1 MQQLSTIP
9 KLEPETIEVFIKENG
24 FTNESD
30 NGKASRR
37 TRSSLKKIV
46 DNVVVENL
54 KIETIT
60 KKVSVQG
67 CLKEAAAA
75 AAGISKSKK
84 KLETKATTTILEVHT
99 IRAEFHEV
107 VGEITAVQCAECDRT
122 KVKCT
127 KIYSYLIWLH
137 QKQQQVIQEI
147 ENMEEN
153 EPKKIKRERNGT
165 SVLQPVNL
173 DTVPPKVELP
183 PLPKLKKEAVAV
195 SPMEMESAMKLSLFN
210 LIREYA
216 GNDPHEFLQFCGKR
230 MVEENCGKAQILTVE
245 QADTDL
251 WHELRKGRVTAS
263 RMHEASRCTMLNGSL
278 TGKIMGI
285 SSGFSFA
292 MKRGTDLEGHVF
304 AVLQKEYPSLRN
316 TGLVLD
322 PEFPWMGASPDGLAD
337 DFVLEIKCPYTPN
350 TYACY
355 IDVNKL
361 SKKYFAQIQLQ
372 MHMTRRTKALLGVAA
387 LDFEKTRNVTKVWID
402 YDKEYVDKV
411 MEESYEFWQKGVFP
425 ALLRKRKANK

>member
-1 MQQLSTIP
+1 MHQLTAIP
-9 KLEPETIEVFIKENG
+9 KLESETIKIFIEQNG
-24 FTNESD
+24 FVTGNSD
-30 NGKASRR
+30 DTSNGTRR
-37 TRSSLKKIV
+37 TRSALKKVIDNIIV
-46 DNVVVENL
+46 EDL
-54 KIETIT
+54 KILTHTKTI
-60 KKVSVQG
+60 SIQG
-67 CLKEAAAA
+67 CLKEVAAA
-75 AAGISKSKK
+75 SVKSKK
-84 KLETKATTTILEVHT
+84 KKVEETKTILEVHT

-107 VGEITAVQCAECDRT
+107 IGELTAVQCVDCDKT
-122 KVKCT
+122 KAKCS
-127 KIYSYLIWLH
+127 KIYSYLIWLQ
-137 QKQQQVIQEI
+137 QKQQKVIQEI
-147 ENMEEN
+147 ENTDEN
-153 EPKKIKRERNGT
+153 ESKKIKRERNSNG
-165 SVLQPVNL
+165 VLQPVNFG
-173 DTVPPKVELP
+173 TKPPKIELP
-183 PLPKLKKEAVAV
+183 SLPKLKKEAMAPVC
-195 SPMEMESAMKLSLFN
+195 PMEMESALKLSLFN
-210 LIREYA
+210 LIREYS
-216 GNDPHEFLQFCGKR
+216 GNDPHEFLQFCGQR
-230 MVEENCGKAQILTVE
+230 MMEENCGKAQILTVE

-278 TGKIMGI
+278 TSKIMGI

-372 MHMTRRTKALLGVAA
+372 MHMTRKTKALLGVAA

-411 MEESYEFWQKGVFP
+411 MEDSFEFWQKGVFP
-425 ALLRKRKANK
+425 ALLRKRKSKK

>member
-1 MQQLSTIP
+1 MQHLTTIP
-9 KLEPETIEVFIKENG
+9 KLEYETIEIFVKENG
-24 FTNESD
+24 FTDDNE
-30 NGKASRR
+30 NGTRGTRR
-37 TRSSLKKIV
+37 TRSSFKKVIDTIIVDDLKVETMTKKI
-46 DNVVVENL
+46 
-54 KIETIT
+54 T
-60 KKVSVQG
+60 VQG
-67 CLKEAAAA
+67 CLKDVAPAAA
-75 AAGISKSKK
+75 SKSKK
-84 KLETKATTTILEVHT
+84 KKDSKSILEVHN

-107 VGEITAVQCAECDRT
+107 VGELTTVECMDCDKT

-127 KIYSYLIWLH
+127 KIYAYLIWLH
-137 QKQQQVIQEI
+137 HKQQQAIQEI
-147 ENMEEN
+147 ENTEEN
-153 EPKKIKRERNGT
+153 EPKKIKRERNSIG
-165 SVLQPVNL
+165 VLQPVNL
-173 DTVPPKVELP
+173 GTVPPKVEFP
-183 PLPKLKKEAVAV
+183 SLPKLKKETASI
-195 SPMEMESAMKLSLFN
+195 SPMEMESALKLSLFN
-210 LIREYA
+210 LIREYP

-230 MVEENCGKAQILTVE
+230 MIEENCGKAQILTVE

-278 TGKIMGI
+278 TNKIMGI

-304 AVLQKEYPSLRN
+304 AILQKEYPSLRN

-350 TYACY
+350 THACY

-361 SKKYFAQIQLQ
+361 SRKYFAQIQLQ
-372 MHMTRRTKALLGVAA
+372 MHMTRKTKALLGVAA

-402 YDKEYVDKV
+402 YDKEYVDGV
-411 MEESYEFWQKGVFP
+411 MGESFEFWQKGVFP
-425 ALLRKRKANK
+425 ALLRKRKAKK

>member
-1 MQQLSTIP
+1 M
-9 KLEPETIEVFIKENG
+9 
-24 FTNESD
+24 
-30 NGKASRR
+30 
-37 TRSSLKKIV
+37 
-46 DNVVVENL
+46 
-54 KIETIT
+54 
-60 KKVSVQG
+60 
-67 CLKEAAAA
+67 
-75 AAGISKSKK
+75 
-84 KLETKATTTILEVHT
+84 
-99 IRAEFHEV
+99 
-107 VGEITAVQCAECDRT
+107 
-122 KVKCT
+122 KCT

-153 EPKKIKRERNGT
+153 EPKKIKRERNGA

-210 LIREYA
+210 LIREYS
-216 GNDPHEFLQFCGKR
+216 GNDPQEFLQFCGKR

-425 ALLRKRKANK
+425 ALLRKRKAKK